1 MILKNR
7 VGENE
12 KQSHE
17 VQQNEILDT
26 ASRMLSDYASAVIA
40 ATFIRYWIG
49 ELLSSH
55 EQTDAWLCPIFPVID
70 SLHDLGHTQIGAVG
84 NNPEEF

>member
-1 MILKNR
+1 MRYHCHACCMILKNR

-40 ATFIRYWIG
+40 ATFIRYA
-49 ELLSSH
+49 ELVNYSLRMNKRTRDCAPLS
-55 EQTDAWLCPIFPVID
+55 P
-70 SLHDLGHTQIGAVG
+70 
-84 NNPEEF
+84 